1 MADPARPGGTDS
13 GDDAVTILRRL
24 EPVLQSV
31 QDEQQRQ
38 GERLGAVEQRLSR
51 IEGVLE
57 RTPTTWTIISIML
70 ALVAA
75 VFAGMG
81 VMGVILT

>member
-1 MADPARPGGTDS
+1 MAQPQERETD
-13 GDDAVTILRRL
+13 GDEALAILRRL
-24 EPVLQSV
+24 EPVLESIRT
-31 QDEQQRQ
+31 EQQRH
-38 GERLGAVEQRLSR
+38 GERLGNLEQRLSR

-57 RTPTTWTIISIML
+57 RVPSTWTIVSIML

-81 VMGVILT
+81 VIAAIFA